1 LNSKCTDLSKCNL
14 VLTYIRFTG
23 HHHIPFCV
31 DPSILSHD
39 DEIEIRCIKLDSK
52 NEYENEFPPIF
63 ELKVNNAKW
72 VKLEKM
78 SPSDAKR
85 RKDTS
90 IMAKEDL
97 KTGFTKHT
105 IEFKAAPYAKLERPQ
120 VTYFIGVFVVRNLSS
135 SLDFTSFKLN
145 QCRDIAIA
153 ESMGLFKQRLNGEE
167 VEINSEGF

>member
-1 LNSKCTDLSKCNL
+1 M
-14 VLTYIRFTG
+14 
-23 HHHIPFCV
+23 

-63 ELKVNNAKW
+63 ELSVNGGKR

-78 SPSDAKR
+78 SPNDAKR

-97 KTGFTKHT
+97 KTGATKHT

-120 VTYFIGVFVVRNLSS
+120 VTYYIGVFIVRNLSL
-135 SLDFTSFKLN
+135 SLDFTSFKQN
-145 QCRDIAIA
+145 QSREIGNA
-153 ESMGLFKQRLNGEE
+153 ESMGLFKQRLSGEE
-167 VEINSEGF
+167 VEINSEGFSVKC

>member
-1 LNSKCTDLSKCNL
+1 MDPNS
-14 VLTYIRFTG
+14 
-23 HHHIPFCV
+23 
-31 DPSILSHD
+31 LSHD

-63 ELKVNNAKW
+63 ELKVNNARW

-97 KTGFTKHT
+97 KTGFTEHI
-105 IEFKAAPYAKLERPQ
+105 IEFKAAPYAKLERPH
-120 VTYFIGVFVVRNLSS
+120 VIYYIAVFIVRNLS
-135 SLDFTSFKLN
+135 
-145 QCRDIAIA
+145 
-153 ESMGLFKQRLNGEE
+153 
-167 VEINSEGF
+167 